1 MADVVVYSTQ
11 ICPYCVRAKQHL
23 TRKGVQYREIMVDRD
38 PAQRDEMIRLTG
50 RRTVPQI
57 IIDGEAIGGCDDL
70 LALDRA
76 GKLDPLLGLA

>member
-1 MADVVVYSTQ
+1 MAEVVVYSTQ

-23 TRKGVQYREIMVDRD
+23 TRKGVKYREIMIDSD
-38 PAQRDEMIRLTG
+38 AAQRDEMIHLTG

-57 IIDGEAIGGCDDL
+57 IIDGQPIGGCDDM

>member
-1 MADVVVYSTQ
+1 MADVLVYSTR

-23 TRKGVQYREIMVDRD
+23 TRKGVSYREIMVDDD
-38 PAQRDEMIRLTG
+38 PQQRNEMMRITG

-57 IIDGEAIGGCDDL
+57 LIDGQPIGGCDDL